1 MKNIKTALLS
11 AVITCGLSLG
21 SVNVVAEYAQ
31 PGPDAKNG
39 VQNTRLHH
47 VGDASKHKPEH
58 KKINKE
64 HLSKVTEPKGTRL
77 HHVGDAS
84 NHKQESRKVAQN
96 YIAKQDVSNNRL
108 HHVGDASAHKQA
120 IN

>member
-11 AVITCGLSLG
+11 AAITCGLSL
-21 SVNVVAEYAQ
+21 SSMSVVAELSQ
-31 PGPDAKNG
+31 PGSDAKNG

-58 KKINKE
+58 KKINKK
-64 HLSKVTEPKGTRL
+64 HISKVTEPKSARL
-77 HHVGDAS
+77 HHVADAS
-84 NHKQESRKVAQN
+84 DHTQESRKVAQN
-96 YIAKQDVSNNRL
+96 YIAKHDASNNRL

-120 IN
+120 VN

>member
-21 SVNVVAEYAQ
+21 SVNVVAEHPQQGA
-31 PGPDAKNG
+31 DAENG
-39 VQNTRLHH
+39 VENTRLHH

-58 KKINKE
+58 KKIDKE
-64 HLSKVTEPKGTRL
+64 RQSNVTELKDTRL

-84 NHKQESRKVAQN
+84 NHKNDSR
-96 YIAKQDVSNNRL
+96 
-108 HHVGDASAHKQA
+108 
-120 IN
+120 

>member
-11 AVITCGLSLG
+11 AAITCGLSLG
-21 SVNVVAEYAQ
+21 SVSVVAELSQ
-31 PGPDAKNG
+31 PGSDAKNG

-47 VGDASKHKPEH
+47 IA
-58 KKINKE
+58 
-64 HLSKVTEPKGTRL
+64 
-77 HHVGDAS
+77 DAS

-96 YIAKQDVSNNRL
+96 YIAKHDVPNNRL
-108 HHVGDASAHKQA
+108 HHVRDASAHKQA